1 MDINDIINT
10 LYKQYFKVFSDTEEI
25 PVKIILTDNL
35 AKSHYELRPDR
46 KEELIAQNIE
56 AYNIQNERMV
66 TPRSNDEP
74 TYILLNT
81 KMIKKY
87 TEDGSMTWVGTLA
100 HELTHAIDYNQFANR
115 EGLNSLDI
123 IEGTSNFYMFQ
134 LWSEYHARKRG
145 YYFLRLFF
153 ENQNMLD
160 AREIQVEHILQT
172 EWPFHMKNHFREYHE
187 NTNGN
192 NQMYITMQL
201 LGRYSV
207 WCDLFPDDFNK
218 EAFARD
224 YAQTPWMVHLFT
236 FLRAHE
242 TLDDIYGNFK
252 KLKAVF
258 AENWTIT

>member
-1 MDINDIINT
+1 M
-10 LYKQYFKVFSDTEEI
+10 
-25 PVKIILTDNL
+25 
-35 AKSHYELRPDR
+35 AKTHYELRPDR
-46 KEELIAQNIE
+46 KEELIAHNIE
-56 AYNIQNERMV
+56 TFNIQNGRMV
-66 TPRSNDEP
+66 TPRTNDEP

-81 KMIKKY
+81 KMIEKY
-87 TEDGSMTWVGTLA
+87 TEDGSMTWVGILA
-100 HELTHAIDYNQFANR
+100 HELTHAIDYNQFAKR

-153 ENQNMLD
+153 ENHNRLD
-160 AREIQVEHILQT
+160 TREIQVEYILQT
-172 EWPFHMKNHFREYHE
+172 EWPFHRENHFREYHE

-192 NQMYITMQL
+192 NHMYITMQL

-236 FLRAHE
+236 FLRAYE
-242 TLDDIYGNFK
+242 TLDDIYGNFN
-252 KLKAVF
+252 KLKAAF
-258 AENWTIT
+258 EENCTIT